1 MALSHGDLAIQVGAS
16 RDAKGKGGK
25 KVLEIPQTTSV
36 SELVNALNEI
46 GVAPKDL
53 TAIFQNLKSSGCFRG
68 RIRDL
73 VADKNV
79 LARSLRI
86 RMCA

>member
-1 MALSHGDLAIQVGAS
+1 LAIQVGAA
-16 RDAKGKGGK
+16 RDAKNKGGK

-53 TAIFQNLKSSGCFRG
+53 TAIFQNLKAAGALEG
-68 RIRDL
+68 ELEIL
-73 VADKNV
+73 
-79 LARSLRI
+79 
-86 RMCA
+86 